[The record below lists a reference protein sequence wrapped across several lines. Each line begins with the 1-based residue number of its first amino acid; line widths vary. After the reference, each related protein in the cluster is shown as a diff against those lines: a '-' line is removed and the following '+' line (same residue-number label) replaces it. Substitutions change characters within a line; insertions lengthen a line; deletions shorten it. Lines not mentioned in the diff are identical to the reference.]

1 MNSDRIKKLQE
12 QTAFPDSVSVRQAL
26 LQVWNECQQE
36 NNIELA
42 ALRKE
47 NEELKSKGRFEIPTD
62 KQMIDLAI
70 LFNDGIL
77 DEEKLSDMV
86 AYGQFIVDN
95 YLKTAAYPNLHQK
108 SNKSQ
113 NLLKL

>member
-47 NEELKSKGRFEIPTD
+47 NEILKSCLNESFEIIEFAINGTPSGIVRNTLTD
-62 KQMIDLAI
+62 KNIYIQI
-70 LFNDGIL
+70 
-77 DEEKLSDMV
+77 
-86 AYGQFIVDN
+86 
-95 YLKTAAYPNLHQK
+95 K
-108 SNKSQ
+108 SK
-113 NLLKL
+113 NLLKP

>member
-47 NEELKSKGRFEIPTD
+47 NEELRAT
-62 KQMIDLAI
+62 LNRA
-70 LFNDGIL
+70 LNDFRNGTWT
-77 DEEKLSDMV
+77 EET
-86 AYGQFIVDN
+86 Y
-95 YLKTAAYPNLHQK
+95 KTIE
-108 SNKSQ
+108 